1 MNDNSRADGRPAGS
15 AVGAPGTVG
24 GEERAWHT
32 LSADEVARALT
43 ADPTIG
49 LTDAEAARRRER
61 FGPNALAAA
70 EGRSAL
76 AILVDQFKSLIV
88 VLLLVVTVV
97 AFALGENVEAV
108 AVLVVI
114 VLNAAVGFLT
124 EWKAEQALTA
134 LQQQAVPTAHVLR
147 GGEEHEIPAAELV
160 PGDVVL
166 LAAGSRVPADGRVVE
181 SARLQV
187 AEAALTGES
196 HAVTKTVEPIP
207 DEAAPLGDR
216 RNMAYL
222 GTAVTDGRGRLLVTA
237 TGMRTEVGRIGKLI
251 DEAGGRDT
259 PLERKLAELGHALIG
274 VVLVLCAVI
283 VLAGCCGATTSCP
296 CSRSASRWPSRPCPK
311 ACPRSPP

>member
-1 MNDNSRADGRPAGS
+1 MNDNSRADGRSAGS
-15 AVGAPGTVG
+15 AVGAPGTAG

-76 AILVDQFKSLIV
+76 AILADQFKSLIV

-114 VLNAAVGFLT
+114 ALNAGVGFLT

-134 LQQQAVPTAHVLR
+134 LQQQAVPTARVLR

-166 LAAGSRVPADGRVVE
+166 LAAGSRVPADGRVIE
-181 SARLQV
+181 SAR
-187 AEAALTGES
+187 GCRW
-196 HAVTKTVEPIP
+196 
-207 DEAAPLGDR
+207 R
-216 RNMAYL
+216 R
-222 GTAVTDGRGRLLVTA
+222 
-237 TGMRTEVGRIGKLI
+237 
-251 DEAGGRDT
+251 
-259 PLERKLAELGHALIG
+259 
-274 VVLVLCAVI
+274 
-283 VLAGCCGATTSCP
+283 
-296 CSRSASRWPSRPCPK
+296 
-311 ACPRSPP
+311 PR